1 MRFNRIIQELQ
12 HHFSPVSLSY
22 TGTSNTALRTESCS
36 DYMFGTAVSQNI
48 DWVKVWTP
56 AVKESLGKILNLNM
70 CDCMWL

>member
-12 HHFSPVSLSY
+12 HHFSPVSL
-22 TGTSNTALRTESCS
+22 SNTALRTESCS

-56 AVKESLGKILNLNM
+56 AVKESLGKILNPNM
-70 CDCMWL
+70 CDCM